1 MSDTINIP
9 SYIGGHSYRR
19 PDTDERRRLLIARYV
34 RIRAVT
40 KALAAGLTPED
51 CMLQSMPDA
60 SPVKW
65 HLAHTTWFFEVF
77 VLERA
82 DPEYIPF
89 DQQYRYLFNSY
100 YNAIGEQYPRPRRGL
115 LSRPSLAEI
124 NSYRRSIDEQI
135 LCGISERR
143 WPDTLLDAIE
153 LGLHHEQQHQELIL
167 TDIKHHF
174 WNNPSLPAYR
184 PLPAPPPR
192 PAPALQ
198 WLAFEGGRAT
208 IGAPA
213 SGFSYDNER
222 PQHEVLATPFELASR
237 LVTNG
242 EYAEFIEDG
251 GYERPELWLS
261 DGWALRQRKRWKAPL
276 YWLQDFSG
284 KSGRSF
290 TARKVFTLGGI
301 RSLNADEPVCHISYF
316 EADAYARWR
325 NYRLPTE
332 SEWEYV
338 AARSDRA
345 GSGAFLEDGLL
356 HPRVAKATES
366 DLAQM
371 LGDAWEWTCSAYL
384 PYPGFSTST
393 DNALGEYNGK
403 FMINQMV
410 LRGGSC
416 ATSHDHV
423 RPSYRN
429 FFSPHSRWQFSG
441 IRLAR

>member
-1 MSDTINIP
+1 MSDIINTP
-9 SYIGGHSYRR
+9 YTGGQSYRR
-19 PDTDERRRLLIARYV
+19 PDTDERRRLLIARFA

-82 DPEYIPF
+82 DPEYVPF
-89 DQQYRYLFNSY
+89 DRQYRYLFNSY
-100 YNAIGEQYPRPRRGL
+100 YNAIGEQYPRPQRGL
-115 LSRPSLAEI
+115 LSRPSLAEV
-124 NSYRRSIDEQI
+124 NSYRRSIDEQV
-135 LCGISERR
+135 LCGISGGR
-143 WPDTLLDAIE
+143 WPAPLLDTIE
-153 LGLHHEQQHQELIL
+153 IGLHHEQQHQELIL

-174 WNNPSLPAYR
+174 WKNPALPVYR
-184 PLPAPPPR
+184 PLPVPPPR
-192 PAPALQ
+192 PAPALR
-198 WLAFEGGRAT
+198 WLAFAGGRT
-208 IGAPA
+208 SIGAA
-213 SGFSYDNER
+213 TGSFSYDNER
-222 PQHEVLATPFELASR
+222 PRHDVLASPFELASR

-242 EYAEFIEDG
+242 EYTEFIEDG

-261 DGWALRQRKRWKAPL
+261 DGWALRQKKRWRTPL
-276 YWLQDFSG
+276 YWLYESSARA
-284 KSGRSF
+284 KSSF
-290 TARKVFTLGGI
+290 TTHKVFTLGGI
-301 RSLNADEPVCHISYF
+301 RSPNANEPVCHISYF
-316 EADAYARWR
+316 EADAYARWCKC
-325 NYRLPTE
+325 RLPTE
-332 SEWEYV
+332 YEWEHM
-338 AARSDRA
+338 AAHSGRA

-356 HPRVAKATES
+356 HPCVAKATES
-366 DLAQM
+366 GVAQM

-384 PYPGFSTST
+384 PYPGFRTSMDT
-393 DNALGEYNGK
+393 ALGEYNGK

-416 ATSHDHV
+416 ATSRDHV

-429 FFSPHSRWQFSG
+429 FFLPHSRWQFSG